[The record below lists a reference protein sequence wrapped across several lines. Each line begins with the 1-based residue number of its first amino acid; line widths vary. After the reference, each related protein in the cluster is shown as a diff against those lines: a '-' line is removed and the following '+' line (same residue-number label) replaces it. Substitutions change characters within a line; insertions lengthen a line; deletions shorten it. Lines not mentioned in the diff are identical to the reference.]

1 MKLITGLLALIALS
15 SFTVDAMASNDDYP
29 GVHILQYH
37 HVSDSTPAV
46 TSITPEQ
53 FEQHLKYLKD
63 NNFNVVDIEQAATW
77 VDEGASIPAK
87 TVVITFDDGYDNVFE
102 NAHPILTEYNYPYA
116 VFVNPDLLEAHPSA
130 YMSWQELKT
139 IDAEGATIVNHG
151 QTHAHLIRRKDNE
164 SEAQWQARMKQDVV
178 SAQQAIDAQL
188 GEQPKYFAYPY
199 GEYSPALEKLLKDW
213 GFKGFAQHSGAWSQW
228 SPTTAIPRFP
238 ASGRYANLETLAV
251 KLNSLPM
258 PVTHYTPAD
267 PLVSHSET
275 RPTVTVEL
283 SKTEGMNTNA
293 LRCFAGSDVL
303 EPHWDSE
310 MQFSVTPKNDIP
322 MGRSRINCTA
332 PSTSGGYHW
341 FSVALIRPDSQGNWP
356 D

>member
-1 MKLITGLLALIALS
+1 MKLLKLFLTMTGLI
-15 SFTVDAMASNDDYP
+15 SFSACAGSASEEYP
-29 GVHILQYH
+29 GVHVLQYH
-37 HVSDSTPAV
+37 HVSATTPAV
-46 TSITPEQ
+46 TSITPDQ
-53 FEQHLKYLKD
+53 FEQHLRYLKEHD
-63 NNFNVVDIEQAATW
+63 FNVVAIEQAAEW
-77 VDEGASIPAK
+77 IDAGATIPRK
-87 TVVITFDDGYDNVFE
+87 TVVITFDDGYDNVLE
-102 NAHPILTEYNYPYA
+102 NAHPKLKEYGFPYA

-130 YMSWQELKT
+130 YMSWQQLKT

-151 QTHAHLIRRKDNE
+151 QTHDHLIRRNENE

-199 GEYSPALEKLLKDW
+199 GEYSPALEKLLEDW

-228 SPTTAIPRFP
+228 SPATAIPRFP
-238 ASGRYANLETLAV
+238 ASGRYANLETLSV

-258 PVTHYTPAD
+258 AVTHYTPAD

-283 SKTEGMNTNA
+283 SKAEGMNTNA

-310 MQFSVTPKNDIP
+310 MQFSVTPKSDIP
-322 MGRSRINCTA
+322 IGRSRINCTA

-341 FSVALIRPDSQGNWP
+341 FSVALIRPDSQGTWP